1 MASSQID
8 ICNAALGKLGQDIT
22 ITSFTDQV
30 KAAKVFSRCYDRVRD
45 YVLADFPWAFAT
57 KAAALS
63 PLSEPALGWQFR
75 YDYPEDCLN
84 ARIVC
89 DAGGVPRAISCVN
102 AQTSF
107 SGQYEFE
114 KLYGTQN
121 TSIATNLEAA
131 YLIYSARIEDTG
143 RYPPHFVDALACR
156 LAIEAAPVLASE
168 VGLRL
173 GPALEQKYLAAKYN
187 ASARDMNESNDQ
199 RDLVSPTLA
208 SRGDGM
214 PIQWPGCCS

>member
-57 KAAALS
+57 KAIALA
-63 PLSEPALGWQFR
+63 PIAETVIGWQFV

-89 DAGGVPRAISCVN
+89 DENGVPRATSCVN
-102 AQTSF
+102 AQLTF
-107 SGQYEFE
+107 AGQYEFE
-114 KLYGTQN
+114 KLCGDEN

-131 YLIYSARIEDTG
+131 YLIYSSRVEDTG

-173 GPALEQKYLAAKYN
+173 APQLGNEYLAAKFN
-187 ASARDMNESNDQ
+187 AAARDMNESNDQ